1 MAPRLTTAGAWPI
14 TDLSQAWAVYL
25 AMSRIQI
32 AAVALVVFAL
42 VAVSLILAAGGDES
56 TPGDGGDAALAAE
69 PEPETVRPCKTAVFG
84 ELRPGWRKRAVV
96 AGPLALLFYPE
107 RRPKHFR
114 PDVAVKAI
122 AVVDAGASVTLAV
135 PEAERQRISLLYGT
149 GPGPHRDFRLSD
161 GTSSVRFSACSRSGA
176 ELPGPGGYPSRETQ
190 FNGGFFVR
198 DAHCA
203 AIEVW
208 IEGRTSPIRR
218 WVPFGVADRQ
228 CPAGRA

>member
-1 MAPRLTTAGAWPI
+1 VG
-14 TDLSQAWAVYL
+14 VYL

-32 AAVALVVFAL
+32 AVALAVSAL
-42 VAVSLILAAGGDES
+42 VAVAALALAAGGDES
-56 TPGDGGDAALAAE
+56 TPGDGGDAAAAAE

-84 ELRPGWRKRAVV
+84 ELDPGWRKRAVV

-107 RRPKHFR
+107 RRPEHFR
-114 PDVAVKAI
+114 PDADVKAI

-135 PEAERQRISLLYGT
+135 PEPERQRLSLLYGN
-149 GPGPHRDFRLSD
+149 GPGPRRDFRLSD
-161 GTSSVRFSACSRSGA
+161 GTSSVEFIACSRSGA

-218 WVPFGVADRQ
+218 WLPLGVGDRA
-228 CPAGRA
+228 CPPARA

>member
-1 MAPRLTTAGAWPI
+1 
-14 TDLSQAWAVYL
+14 
-25 AMSRIQI
+25 MSRIQI
-32 AAVALVVFAL
+32 AAALVVSAL
-42 VAVSLILAAGGDES
+42 IAVAALTLAAGGDES
-56 TPGDGGDAALAAE
+56 TPGDGGDAAVAAE

-84 ELRPGWRKRAVV
+84 ELDPGWRKRAVV

-114 PDVAVKAI
+114 PDAEVKAI
-122 AVVDAGASVTLAV
+122 AVIGAGASVTLAV
-135 PEAERQRISLLYGT
+135 PEAERQRISLLYDFG
-149 GPGPHRDFRLSD
+149 GPRINRDFRLSD

-176 ELPGPGGYPSRETQ
+176 EYPAPGGYPGRETQ

-208 IEGRTSPIRR
+208 AEGRTNPIRR
-218 WVPFGVADRQ
+218 WLPFGVSDRQ
-228 CPAGRA
+228 CPPARA